1 MQKIKI
7 SEEYTK
13 LPLRFNEAG
22 LIKFLE
28 KNGIGRPSTYA
39 SIINKIIDK
48 KYVEIK
54 NIDGIEKDSKCLE
67 LVKLKIKESVKQI
80 RVGKESKKLVPTEL
94 GNQIVKFLL
103 EHFNPIMEIKF
114 TADFEEYL
122 DKIAEGK
129 AKWVNILDQFYQKF
143 NPMCETL

>member
-1 MQKIKI
+1 MQKIKV

-48 KYVEIK
+48 KYVEIT
-54 NIDGIEKDSKCLE
+54 NIEGIKKDSKCL
-67 LVKLKIKESVKQI
+67 SPQ
-80 RVGKESKKLVPTEL
+80 
-94 GNQIVKFLL
+94 N
-103 EHFNPIMEIKF
+103 N
-114 TADFEEYL
+114 
-122 DKIAEGK
+122 
-129 AKWVNILDQFYQKF
+129 
-143 NPMCETL
+143 